1 MILLNHS
8 QSSSVG
14 IIKGIPELPLEV
26 FMKKLL
32 LGLGL
37 VGALAIPL
45 ALAQTGTTQS
55 DTMMKSA
62 NYVEYTKEAF
72 EKAGTMDKTKRVLF
86 FKASWCPSCR
96 SADEA
101 FNKDVKKIPTN
112 IVIFK
117 ADYDKETALKEKY
130 GITRQ
135 HTFVYVD
142 AKGMEVKKWSGGAL
156 PELLKVVK

>member
-1 MILLNHS
+1 
-8 QSSSVG
+8 
-14 IIKGIPELPLEV
+14 
-26 FMKKLL
+26 MKKLM

-37 VGALAIPL
+37 VGALAVSF
-45 ALAQTGTTQS
+45 AVAQTTPS

-72 EKAGTMDKTKRVLF
+72 EKAGKMDKTKRVLF

-101 FNKDVKKIPTN
+101 FNKDLKKIPTD

-117 ADYDKETALKEKY
+117 ADYDKEADLKKTY
-130 GITRQ
+130 NITRQ